1 MCGIHGVLA
10 PRGDLSR
17 ALEEMGARLAH
28 RGPDGAGIER
38 VPGGAWLGHTRLS
51 VIDLSEAASQPL
63 WDARHTV
70 CLVFNGEVYNYR
82 EIREECLRAGLE
94 LRSASDTEAIA
105 GLYLLEGERAFAR
118 LDGIFAF
125 CLFDSRSGDA
135 YLVRDPMGVKPL
147 YWSERPEGL
156 VFASELGALVGSGLV
171 PPDVDPGALQAYL
184 QLDFVP
190 GPLSIV
196 RGVAKLRE
204 GHLLHLD
211 AAGRRSIRRYAPPP
225 PRVADGPGDFRRDL
239 AEFDRLVHRTVERQL
254 VADVPVGVFLSGGL
268 DSSIVAR
275 TAAEVSTSRISTF
288 SIGFEDPSFDEA
300 RWAALVAS
308 SIGSDHHVEVLG
320 PRALLDLVPSV
331 AEVVSEPLADG
342 SIFPTLLLSRFARR
356 HVTVALSGDGA
367 DELFAGYPTYRAARL
382 ARGVSRL
389 PGPIRRALAGAADAL
404 LPVNLDNLSV
414 DFRIR
419 KFLAGLDPDPV
430 LRNARWLGTFLP
442 EELPFLVRAH
452 DGSLQP
458 AFEELLH
465 EPSADVGRREG
476 LEALLRTDQRFYLQD
491 QVLVKVDRASMSC
504 ALEVRVPFLAP
515 EMVAFARAL
524 PADRKLRGA
533 RGKALLKA
541 WAAGRLPAET
551 VERPKKGFG
560 APLGRWFR
568 GELRELLEDV
578 LSPASLARHGLF
590 EPAFVAR
597 LLGEH
602 AAGRR
607 DHRKRLFNLLM
618 FQLWWNAFAGT
629 RPAAAGGGRA

>member
-1 MCGIHGVLA
+1 MCGIHGILA
-10 PRGDLSR
+10 PRGDLSF

-28 RGPDGAGIER
+28 RGPDGAGVARI
-38 VPGGAWLGHTRLS
+38 PGASLGHTRLS

-63 WDARHTV
+63 WDARHQV
-70 CLVFNGEVYNYR
+70 CIVFNGEVYNYR
-82 EIREECLRAGLE
+82 EIREQCLRAGLE
-94 LRSASDTEAIA
+94 LRSASDTEAIV

-147 YWSERPEGL
+147 YWSDRPEGL
-156 VFASELGALVGSGLV
+156 VFASELGALVGSSLV
-171 PPDVDPGALQAYL
+171 PVEVDPAALQAYL
-184 QLDFVP
+184 QFDFVP
-190 GPLSIV
+190 GPWSIV

-211 AAGRRSIRRYAPPP
+211 ATGGRSIRRYAPPP
-225 PRVADGPGDFRRDL
+225 QPVSDERGDFASDV
-239 AEFDRLVHRTVERQL
+239 AEFDRIIHRTVERQL
-254 VADVPVGVFLSGGL
+254 VADVPLGVFLSGGI

-275 TAAEVSTSRISTF
+275 TAVEVSGSRISTF
-288 SIGFEDPSFDEA
+288 SIGFEDPSFDES

-308 SIGSDHHVEVLG
+308 SIGSDHHVRDPG
-320 PRALLDLVPSV
+320 ARALLDLVPSV
-331 AEVVSEPLADG
+331 ADVVSEPLADG

-367 DELFAGYPTYRAARL
+367 DELFAGYPTYRAASL
-382 ARGVSRL
+382 ARGLSRL
-389 PGPIRRALAGAADAL
+389 PRAVRRALAGAADVV
-404 LPVNLDNLSV
+404 LPVNYDNLSF
-414 DFRIR
+414 DFRVR
-419 KFLAGLDPDPV
+419 KFLSGLDPDPV
-430 LRNARWLGTFLP
+430 LRNERWLGTFQP
-442 EELPFLVRAH
+442 EELPLLLRAH
-452 DGSLQP
+452 DARLQP
-458 AFEELLH
+458 ELERLLH
-465 EPSADVGRREG
+465 EPSAEIPRRNG

-524 PADRKLRGA
+524 PADRKLAGS
-533 RGKALLKA
+533 RGKALLRA
-541 WAAGRLPAET
+541 YAAGRLPPEI

-560 APLGRWFR
+560 APLGKWFR

-597 LLGEH
+597 LLREH
-602 AAGRR
+602 AAGRH

-618 FQLWWNAFAGT
+618 FQLWWIAFAGKP
-629 RPAAAGGGRA
+629 RRVERGGGS

>member
-1 MCGIHGVLA
+1 MCGIHGILA
-10 PRGDLSR
+10 PCGDLSR
-17 ALEEMGARLAH
+17 AIEAMGARLAH
-28 RGPDGAGIER
+28 RGPDGAGVER
-38 VPGGAWLGHTRLS
+38 LPGALLGHTRLRI
-51 VIDLSEAASQPL
+51 IDLSDAASQPL
-63 WDARHTV
+63 WDARRNV
-70 CLVFNGEVYNYR
+70 CIVFNGEIYNYR
-82 EIREECLRAGLE
+82 EIRDECLRAGLE
-94 LRSASDTEAIA
+94 LRSESDTEAIVS
-105 GLYLLEGERAFAR
+105 LYLLAGERAFAR

-147 YWSERPEGL
+147 YWADRPQGL
-156 VFASELGALVGSGLV
+156 VFASELGALLGSSLV
-171 PPDVDPGALQAYL
+171 PPEVDPAALQAYL

-190 GPLSIV
+190 GPWSIV

-204 GHLLHLD
+204 GHVLH
-211 AAGRRSIRRYAPPP
+211 AEASGRRTIRRYAPPP
-225 PRVADGPGDFRRDL
+225 PPVSEGRGDFAGDL
-239 AEFDRLVHRTVERQL
+239 AELDRLVHRTVERQL

-275 TAAEVSTSRISTF
+275 TAVEVSASRVSTF
-288 SIGFEDPSFDEA
+288 SIGFEDPSFDES
-300 RWAALVAS
+300 RWAARVAS
-308 SIGSDHHVEVLG
+308 SIGSDHHSEILG
-320 PRALLDLVPSV
+320 ARALLDLVPSV
-331 AEVVSEPLADG
+331 ANVVSEPVADG

-367 DELFAGYPTYRAARL
+367 DELFAGYPTYRAAGL
-382 ARGVSRL
+382 ARGLSRL
-389 PGPIRRALAGAADAL
+389 PRVVRRGLAGTADAV
-404 LPVNLDNLSV
+404 LPVNFDDLSF
-414 DFRIR
+414 DYRLR
-419 KFLAGLDPDPV
+419 KLLSGLDPDPI
-430 LRNARWLGTFLP
+430 LRNARWLGTFQP
-442 EELPFLVRAH
+442 EELPFLLNAH
-452 DGSLQP
+452 DERHQP
-458 AFEELLH
+458 ELERLLH
-465 EPSADVGRREG
+465 EPSAQLPRPKG

-533 RGKALLKA
+533 RGKALLRA
-541 WAAGRLPAET
+541 YAAGRLPPEI

-568 GELRELLEDV
+568 GELRELLEDA

-597 LLGEH
+597 LLREH

-618 FQLWWNAFAGT
+618 FQLWWNGFAGKT
-629 RPAAAGGGRA
+629 LEAPREGRP

>member
-1 MCGIHGVLA
+1 MCGIHGILA
-10 PRGDLSR
+10 PRGDLSF

-28 RGPDGAGIER
+28 RGPDAAGIER
-38 VPGGAWLGHTRLS
+38 LPGAFLGHTRLRI
-51 VIDLSEAASQPL
+51 IDLSDAASQPL
-63 WDARHTV
+63 WDARRTV
-70 CLVFNGEVYNYR
+70 CIVFNGEVYNYR
-82 EIREECLRAGLE
+82 EIRDECLRAGLE
-94 LRSASDTEAIA
+94 LRSASDTEAIV

-147 YWSERPEGL
+147 YWADRPEGL
-156 VFASELGALVGSGLV
+156 VFASELGALIGSSLV
-171 PPDVDPGALQAYL
+171 PPDVDPAALQAYL

-190 GPLSIV
+190 SPWSIV
-196 RGVAKLRE
+196 RGVSKLGE

-211 AAGRRSIRRYAPPP
+211 ASGGRSIRSYAPPP
-225 PRVADGPGDFRRDL
+225 PQVSDGPGDL
-239 AEFDRLVHRTVERQL
+239 ASDVAAFDRIIHRTVERQL
-254 VADVPVGVFLSGGL
+254 VADVPIGVFLSGGI
-268 DSSIVAR
+268 DSSIIAR
-275 TAAEVSTSRISTF
+275 TAVEVSASRISTF
-288 SIGFEDPSFDEA
+288 SIGFEDPSFDES

-308 SIGSDHHVEVLG
+308 SIGSDHHSEVLG
-320 PRALLDLVPSV
+320 PRAMLDLVPSV

-342 SIFPTLLLSRFARR
+342 SVFPTLLLSRFARR

-367 DELFAGYPTYRAARL
+367 DELFAGYPTYRAAVL
-382 ARGVSRL
+382 ARGPSHL
-389 PGPIRRALAGAADAL
+389 PRSVRRALAAAADAV
-404 LPVNLDNLSV
+404 LPVNLDNLSF
-414 DFRIR
+414 DFRLR
-419 KFLAGLDPDPV
+419 KLLSGLDPDPV
-430 LRNARWLGTFLP
+430 MRNARWLGTFLP
-442 EELPFLVRAH
+442 EELPFLLRSH
-452 DGSLQP
+452 DERLQP
-458 AFEELLH
+458 ELERLLH
-465 EPSADVGRREG
+465 EPSAEIPRRNG

-524 PADRKLRGA
+524 PADRKLDGS
-533 RGKALLKA
+533 RGKALLRA
-541 WAAGRLPAET
+541 YAASRLPPEI

-560 APLGRWFR
+560 TPLGKWFR
-568 GELRELLEDV
+568 GELRGLLEDV

-597 LLGEH
+597 LLREH

-618 FQLWWNAFAGT
+618 FQLWWSAFVGKP
-629 RPAAAGGGRA
+629 RRALEP

>member
-1 MCGIHGVLA
+1 MCGIHGILA
-10 PRGDLSR
+10 PRGDLSF
-17 ALEEMGARLAH
+17 ALERMGARLVH
-28 RGPDGAGIER
+28 RGPDGAGVER
-38 VPGGAWLGHTRLS
+38 IPGASLGHTRLS

-63 WDARHTV
+63 WDARHQV
-70 CLVFNGEVYNYR
+70 CIVFNGEVYNYR
-82 EIREECLRAGLE
+82 EIRDECLRAGLE
-94 LRSASDTEAIA
+94 LRSESDTEAIV
-105 GLYLLEGERAFAR
+105 GLYLLAGERAFAR

-147 YWSERPEGL
+147 YWADRPEGL
-156 VFASELGALVGSGLV
+156 VFASELGALIGSGLV
-171 PPDVDPGALQAYL
+171 PPDVDPAALQAYL
-184 QLDFVP
+184 QFDFVP
-190 GPLSIV
+190 SPWSIV
-196 RGVAKLRE
+196 RGVAKLGE

-211 AAGRRSIRRYAPPP
+211 VTGGRSIRRYAPPP
-225 PRVADGPGDFRRDL
+225 PPVSDGPGDFASDV
-239 AEFDRLVHRTVERQL
+239 AEFDRIIHRTVERQL
-254 VADVPVGVFLSGGL
+254 VADVPLGVFLSGGI

-275 TAAEVSTSRISTF
+275 TAVEVSASRISTF
-288 SIGFEDPSFDEA
+288 SIGFEDPSFDES

-308 SIGSDHHVEVLG
+308 SIGSDHHSEVLG

-342 SIFPTLLLSRFARR
+342 SVFPMLLLSRFARR

-367 DELFAGYPTYRAARL
+367 DELFAGYPTYRAASL
-382 ARGVSRL
+382 ARGLSHL
-389 PGPIRRALAGAADAL
+389 PRAVRRALAGAVDAV
-404 LPVNLDNLSV
+404 LPVNLDNLSF
-414 DFRIR
+414 DFRLR
-419 KFLAGLDPDPV
+419 KLLSGLDPDPI
-430 LRNARWLGTFLP
+430 LRNARWLGTFPP
-442 EELPFLVRAH
+442 EELPFLLRAP
-452 DGSLQP
+452 DERLQQGL
-458 AFEELLH
+458 ERLLH
-465 EPSADVGRREG
+465 EPSAEIPRRNG

-524 PADRKLRGA
+524 PADRKLHGS
-533 RGKALLKA
+533 RGKALLRA
-541 WAAGRLPAET
+541 YAASRLPPEI

-560 APLGRWFR
+560 TPLGKWFR

-597 LLGEH
+597 LLREH

-618 FQLWWNAFAGT
+618 FQLWWIAFAGKP
-629 RPAAAGGGRA
+629 RRALEP

>member
-1 MCGIHGVLA
+1 MCGIHGILA

-38 VPGGAWLGHTRLS
+38 VPGAAFLGHTRLS

-82 EIREECLRAGLE
+82 EIRDECLRAGLE

-125 CLFDSRSGDA
+125 CLFDSRGGDA

-147 YWSERPEGL
+147 YFTERPAGL
-156 VFASELGALVGSGLV
+156 VFASELGALLASGLV
-171 PPDVDPGALQAYL
+171 PPDVDPAALQAYL

-211 AAGRRSIRRYAPPP
+211 AAGQRSIRRYAPPP
-225 PRVADGPGDFRRDL
+225 PRVADGPGDFGRDV

-275 TAAEVSTSRISTF
+275 TAAEVSSSRISTF

-308 SIGSDHHVEVLG
+308 SIGSDHHVEVFG

-382 ARGVSRL
+382 ARGPSRL
-389 PGPIRRALAGAADAL
+389 PAPVRRALAGAADTL

-414 DFRIR
+414 DFRAR

-442 EELPFLVRAH
+442 EELPFLLRAH
-452 DGSLQP
+452 DESLQP
-458 AFEELLH
+458 AFERLVH
-465 EPSADVGRREG
+465 EPSADVPRREG

-541 WAAGRLPAET
+541 WAAGRLPAQT

-578 LSPASLARHGLF
+578 LSPTSLGRHGLF

-629 RPAAAGGGRA
+629 RPAAAGGGCA